1 MTPWDQRK
9 HAIINE
15 GSRGK
20 QAAGLG
26 RVYARKEVPAPVA
39 ILVEDF
45 SIREHA
51 CGIRSIPEPTLRR
64 DGNGRDCEF
73 RVSIPFVAFQHREP
87 R

>member
-1 MTPWDQRK
+1 MTPWGQRK
-9 HAIINE
+9 QNIINE

-26 RVYARKEVPAPVA
+26 RVYARKEVPAVVIVA
-39 ILVEDF
+39 DDF
-45 SIREHA
+45 SIREHS

-64 DGNGRDCEF
+64 DGNGRDSEF
-73 RVSIPFVAFQHREP
+73 RVSIPFVAFQHKEP

>member
-26 RVYARKEVPAPVA
+26 RVYARKEVPAPVVIVA
-39 ILVEDF
+39 DDF
-45 SIREHA
+45 SIREHS
-51 CGIRSIPEPTLRR
+51 CGIRSIPEPMKRR
-64 DGNGRDCEF
+64 FYEGSEREV
-73 RVSIPFVAFQHREP
+73 RISIPFVAFQHKEP

>member
-1 MTPWDQRK
+1 MSN
-9 HAIINE
+9 I
-15 GSRGK
+15 GK
-20 QAAGLG
+20 MNGQGMRAAGLY
-26 RVYARKEVPAPVA
+26 RTPLRAPAVA
-39 ILVEDF
+39 PLVADDF

-73 RVSIPFVAFQHREP
+73 RVSIPFVAFQHKEP